1 MKTTLNLIALV
12 LFTTMVSA
20 QIGTKNF
27 IDQPYIEVTGQ
38 SEKEITPNE
47 IYLKIVLDE
56 QDKKGK
62 ISIEKQENQMLA
74 KLKSLNI
81 DLDKN
86 LTVLDFDGFYKRKFL
101 GSNEVTK
108 KKSYQL
114 IVNDGKT
121 LGEVYRA
128 LDAIDVSNIDIVKVS
143 HSDLESLKRANK
155 LEALKAAKDKASDYA
170 EAIDQ
175 SIGHALFIQEV
186 NNYNNYRYDSNT
198 LNEVVVTAYGT
209 KASKAEEIV
218 DLNIKPIIL
227 KSTILARFTLN

>member
-12 LFTTMVSA
+12 LLTTIASA

-74 KLKSLNI
+74 KLKGLNI

-128 LDAIDVSNIDIVKVS
+128 LDAIDVSNITIIKVS
-143 HSDLESLKRANK
+143 HSELESLKRANK

-170 EAIDQ
+170 LAVDQ

>member
-143 HSDLESLKRANK
+143 HSDLDSLKRANK
-155 LEALKAAKDKASDYA
+155 LEALKTAKNKASDYA
-170 EAIDQ
+170 AAIDQ
-175 SIGHALFIQEV
+175 SIGNALFIQEV